1 VLATISSTMG
11 SNAWGRVRRSEN
23 TLAGC
28 KKMSTRRFMGL
39 FCQTQAVEER
49 SMSKSNSAEASLS
62 TQRRVS
68 IRRLVWGLALSVT
81 LAACSGGLRRDGAE
95 MQLKYTDY
103 AGEPVEKILTM
114 RGVDSWT
121 PVSRNQLVIWT
132 GINEAWLLTIWD
144 NCPDLM
150 FAQGV
155 RVTQTGRSISRFDK
169 VMVGRD
175 SCPIRQIQPVDI
187 KQMRSDRKAAKEA
200 VPAP

>member
-1 VLATISSTMG
+1 MSKIDSAKTSL
-11 SNAWGRVRRSEN
+11 
-23 TLAGC
+23 
-28 KKMSTRRFMGL
+28 STRR
-39 FCQTQAVEER
+39 
-49 SMSKSNSAEASLS
+49 SA
-62 TQRRVS
+62 S
-68 IRRLVWGLALSVT
+68 IRRVIWGLALTVT
-81 LAACSGGLRRDGAE
+81 LMACNGGLRRDGAE
-95 MQLKYTDY
+95 LELKYTDY

-175 SCPIRQIQPVDI
+175 RCPIRQIQPVDI

>member
-1 VLATISSTMG
+1 
-11 SNAWGRVRRSEN
+11 
-23 TLAGC
+23 
-28 KKMSTRRFMGL
+28 
-39 FCQTQAVEER
+39 
-49 SMSKSNSAEASLS
+49 MSKSNNAEASLS
-62 TQRRVS
+62 MRRGVL
-68 IRRLVWGLALSVT
+68 IRRMIWGLALSVT

-95 MQLKYTDY
+95 MELKYTDY